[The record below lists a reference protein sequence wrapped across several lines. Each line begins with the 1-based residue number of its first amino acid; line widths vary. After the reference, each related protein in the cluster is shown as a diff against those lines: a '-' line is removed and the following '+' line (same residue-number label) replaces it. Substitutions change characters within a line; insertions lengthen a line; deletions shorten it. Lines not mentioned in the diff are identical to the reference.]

1 MKKLVTATLAGAMLV
16 GSVVA
21 SLAAIAQGVVASVD
35 TETRTITLEDGS
47 NWVVADNVD
56 LEAIAAGDKIQVTY
70 DDGTTNVTAVEK
82 ETM

>member
-21 SLAAIAQGVVASVD
+21 SLAAVAQGVVASVD

-47 NWVVADNVD
+47 NWVVADGVD
-56 LEAIAAGDKIQVTY
+56 LDAIAAGDKIQVTY

-82 ETM
+82 EAM

>member
-1 MKKLVTATLAGAMLV
+1 MKKLVTATLAGAMLA

-47 NWVVADNVD
+47 NWVVADGVD

>member
-21 SLAAIAQGVVASVD
+21 SLAAVAQGVVASVD

>member
-1 MKKLVTATLAGAMLV
+1 MKKLVTAALAGAMLA
-16 GSVVA
+16 GTVVA
-21 SLAAIAQGVVASVD
+21 SLAAVAEGVVASVD

-47 NWVVADNVD
+47 NWVAADGVD

>member
-1 MKKLVTATLAGAMLV
+1 MKKLVTAALAGAMFA

-21 SLAAIAQGVVASVD
+21 SLAAVAQGVVANVD

-47 NWVVADNVD
+47 NWVVADSVD

-70 DDGTTNVTAVEK
+70 DDGTQNVTAVEK

>member
-21 SLAAIAQGVVASVD
+21 SLAAVAQGVVANVD